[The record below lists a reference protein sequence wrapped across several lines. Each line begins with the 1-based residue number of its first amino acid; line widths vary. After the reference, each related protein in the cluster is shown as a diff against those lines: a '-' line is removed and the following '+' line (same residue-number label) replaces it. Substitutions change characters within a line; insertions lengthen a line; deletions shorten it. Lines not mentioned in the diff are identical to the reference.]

1 MPRVYTRADNKIV
14 APVGESFTI
23 ELEGNPTTGYE
34 WELEFD
40 NDKLKLMD
48 RQYQPPDANAVGGGG
63 KEQFKLKAIKKGDTV
78 IRAIYKRAW
87 ERDPIEEKKFNVQL
101 KT

>member
-1 MPRVYTRADNKIV
+1 MPHVYTSADNKIV
-14 APVGESFTI
+14 VPVGESFTI

-34 WELEFD
+34 WELQFD
-40 NDKLKLMD
+40 NDKLKVVD
-48 RQYQPPDANAVGGGG
+48 RQYQPPGTDAVGGGG
-63 KEQFKLKAIKKGDTV
+63 KERFRLKAIKRGDTV

-87 ERDPIEEKKFNVQL
+87 EPGSIEEKKFNVQI